1 LASII
6 IISFLLE
13 SDMAAMSKV
22 DNPLAFHLSLE
33 RTSQM
38 ETRGVDN
45 RAGEMQVFVAVAEAS
60 SFSAA
65 ARRLVMTPS
74 TVSKLVARL
83 ESRLGVRLVER
94 STRRLSLT
102 TEGHLYH
109 QRALRM
115 LADLDELERELSAG
129 SAGASGTVRINA
141 SVAFGTIAIEP
152 LLPAFWQ
159 AHPNVVVDLS
169 LSDEMADLYLERTD
183 IAFRVGGL
191 SDSSLTARKIGNAR
205 RMIVASPAY
214 LERMGVPT
222 TVEDL
227 DRHNCLG
234 FNFQRAQPVWPMRT
248 GGRIVDRMVAGTLL
262 ANNGETVRRLAV
274 AGVGLARL
282 GDYHARADLSAG
294 RLVEVLAD
302 AGVCDEEQV
311 AALYLGPQRLPAR
324 VGVFLDFFV
333 PRLRTFMAESPSLKA
348 P

>member
-1 LASII
+1 MDGNAAIDNRLPFH
-6 IISFLLE
+6 ISF
-13 SDMAAMSKV
+13 
-22 DNPLAFHLSLE
+22 E
-33 RTSQM
+33 RISQI
-38 ETRGVDN
+38 RRLGLDN
-45 RAGEMQVFVAVAEAS
+45 RAGEMRVFIAVVDAG

-83 ESRLGVRLVER
+83 EARLGVRLVER

-102 TEGHLYH
+102 TEGHVYH
-109 QRALRM
+109 ERARRM
-115 LADLDELERELSAG
+115 LTDLDELERDLAAG

-141 SVAFGTIAIEP
+141 SVAFGTIALEP

-159 AHPNVVVDLS
+159 EHPNIVVDLS
-169 LSDEMADLYLERTD
+169 LSDEMADLYLEQTD

-191 SDSSLTARKIGNAR
+191 ADSSLTAQGIGTAR
-205 RMIVASPAY
+205 RKIVASPAY
-214 LERMGVPT
+214 LERVGMPE
-222 TVEDL
+222 TVDDL

-282 GDYHARADLSAG
+282 GDYHARADLAAG
-294 RLVEVLAD
+294 RLVEVLTA
-302 AGVCDEEQV
+302 AEVGDEEQV
-311 AALYLGPQRLPAR
+311 AALYLGPQRLPTR
-324 VGVFLDFFV
+324 VRVFLDFFV
-333 PRLRTFMAESPSLKA
+333 PRLRAFMAEGGSDPA
-348 P
+348 I